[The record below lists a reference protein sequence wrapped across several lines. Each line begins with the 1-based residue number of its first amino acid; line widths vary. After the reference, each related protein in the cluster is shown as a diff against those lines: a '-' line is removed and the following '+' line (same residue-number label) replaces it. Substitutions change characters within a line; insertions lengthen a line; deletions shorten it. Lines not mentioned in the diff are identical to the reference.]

1 MAEGRC
7 AGFYIMNPQ
16 CLYMTFLLL
25 SPTEPVDC
33 KFIQYMIKT
42 QPKIPRRCIAETFNT
57 LCADS
62 RSESRT
68 NRFLKKQEN
77 LKILKISLTFVI
89 KLKIQTWNITFQ
101 SRMLSASLHLSF
113 QKNNLIIL
121 VYSIFL
127 FLASSTNSTDHQV
140 TANSNKTTWDSF
152 SFLPPTTRVHAVEI
166 DNFPP
171 PRVSKWY

>member
-16 CLYMTFLLL
+16 CLHMTFLLL

-33 KFIQYMIKT
+33 KFIQYMIK
-42 QPKIPRRCIAETFNT
+42 IPRICIAETFNT

-113 QKNNLIIL
+113 QKNNRIIL

-127 FLASSTNSTDHQV
+127 SLASF
-140 TANSNKTTWDSF
+140 NKQHRPSRH
-152 SFLPPTTRVHAVEI
+152 SKQQQ
-166 DNFPP
+166 DNM
-171 PRVSKWY
+171 R